1 MATTSIGAP
10 GVTFPDATVQATAG
24 ATGAVVLTAY
34 TTPGTWTKPSTVK
47 AIKVTVVGGGAS
59 GGTGATL
66 NPSGGGGGA
75 AIKVYPGPSIP
86 GPQPYTVGAVTA
98 TPTPGP
104 TQGGFAGNASSFGVA
119 PLAVI
124 TGSGGANSPSGAGG
138 AASGGDVN
146 APGGPSMDVLAPPT
160 ALVASFGGKSI
171 LGLKPGPAGGV
182 YGTGGNRAQAG
193 AAGVVIIEEFY

>member
-24 ATGAVVLTAY
+24 ATGNVVLTAY

-59 GGTGATL
+59 GGTGATN

-75 AIKVYPGPSIP
+75 AIKIYPAPSIP
-86 GPQPYTVGAVTA
+86 GPQPYTVGATTA
-98 TPTPGP
+98 SPAPGP

-124 TGSGGANSPSGAGG
+124 TGSGGSNSPTGAGG

-146 APGGPSMDVLAPPT
+146 APGGPSIDYSTSPT
-160 ALVASFGGKSI
+160 TMTFSYGGKSI
-171 LGLKPGPAGGV
+171 LGLKPGPTGV
-182 YGTGGNRAQAG
+182 YGAGGNRAEAG
-193 AAGVVIIEEFY
+193 RAGVVIIEEFY